1 MILADSYYDILQ
13 ISRTA
18 STEDIKRSFRA
29 LALKYHPDKNKN
41 IDSKEKFL
49 KIVEAYEILSDSNSR
64 KKYDITITEQKDET
78 TFYNHW
84 TPPADFRKY
93 YSYQTIKNWSNS
105 NNDFKGGLW
114 DIGEKENAGMW
125 KTTLMLFACL
135 GSIAVFILLFSR

>member
-1 MILADSYYDILQ
+1 MAESYYDVLEV
-13 ISRTA
+13 SRTA
-18 STEDIKRSFRA
+18 SSEDIKRSFRA

-41 IDSKEKFL
+41 TDSKEKFL
-49 KIVEAYEILSDSNSR
+49 KIVEAYEILSDYNSR
-64 KKYDITITEQKDET
+64 KKYDLMFMEKNEEISY
-78 TFYNHW
+78 YNKW

-93 YSYQTIKNWSNS
+93 YSYQTIKNWSNK

-135 GSIAVFILLFSR
+135 GSIAVFIILFSR